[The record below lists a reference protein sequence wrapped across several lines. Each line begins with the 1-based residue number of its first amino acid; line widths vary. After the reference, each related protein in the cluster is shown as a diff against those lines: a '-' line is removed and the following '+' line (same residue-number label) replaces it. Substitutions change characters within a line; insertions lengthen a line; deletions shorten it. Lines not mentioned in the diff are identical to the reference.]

1 MCQVLSLL
9 AIKTPRA
16 TSDELS
22 GVINFEQSQYNIER
36 MKLVLLFITLNI
48 NLYLRT
54 CLFLFF
60 FFTQERRSILL
71 ERQLSSSKII
81 IVCKRWK
88 ICSTRGK
95 TSNLNHSI
103 SMIKICFTNLEGG
116 AWRLR
121 FSYLGVNYSG
131 FVLCC
136 NKYMFEQ
143 KLQFF

>member
-54 CLFLFF
+54 CLFFF
-60 FFTQERRSILL
+60 FFSLKSAEAF
-71 ERQLSSSKII
+71 
-81 IVCKRWK
+81 CWK
-88 ICSTRGK
+88 G
-95 TSNLNHSI
+95 N
-103 SMIKICFTNLEGG
+103 
-116 AWRLR
+116 
-121 FSYLGVNYSG
+121 YL
-131 FVLCC
+131 
-136 NKYMFEQ
+136 Q
-143 KLQFF
+143 AR